1 MNNII
6 CETVSSI
13 HNKDKLNIHGY
24 LMVKDKNRKNLY
36 YWRCE
41 KYKTLKCRARAT
53 TLLNEDQHH
62 LQNASEHNH
71 AAEASRVNVVKTI
84 NILKERAQQTND
96 QPAQVIQTIVAQ
108 SSQETYPYL
117 PSHSALRQSI
127 KRIRHV
133 DLPAEP
139 QSLENLIIPE
149 SMKKTLNGSNFL
161 IKDSTLGHNRILI
174 FTTIANL
181 KQLELSSF
189 WVMDGTFKTV
199 PTIFKQLYTIH
210 GSVGGNENSRIM
222 PLVYALMSSKSEECY
237 KRLFQDLIEFSEE
250 HDIDLQPRYIL
261 TDFEKAAINA
271 IQAEFQNI
279 QNKGCHFHLA
289 QNVYRKVQHC
299 GLVTRYGTD
308 ENFSLLIRHIPALA
322 FLPPNEIPEAFNE
335 LKVNMPREAN
345 EIMEWFEN
353 YYVHGK
359 VRRRL
364 RRSGNVVRESPLFP
378 PSLWSVVDNIEYTFP
393 RTQNSV
399 EAWHRRW
406 EVLVGNTHVGVF
418 KIIKEIQKEQNQVE
432 LNIESILRGMPRP
445 LQKKKDRER
454 ENRIQTVYN
463 DRHNR
468 SNMDF
473 LRSIAHNISL

>member
-1 MNNII
+1 
-6 CETVSSI
+6 
-13 HNKDKLNIHGY
+13 
-24 LMVKDKNRKNLY
+24 
-36 YWRCE
+36 
-41 KYKTLKCRARAT
+41 
-53 TLLNEDQHH
+53 
-62 LQNASEHNH
+62 
-71 AAEASRVNVVKTI
+71 
-84 NILKERAQQTND
+84 
-96 QPAQVIQTIVAQ
+96 
-108 SSQETYPYL
+108 
-117 PSHSALRQSI
+117 
-127 KRIRHV
+127 
-133 DLPAEP
+133 
-139 QSLENLIIPE
+139 
-149 SMKKTLNGSNFL
+149 
-161 IKDSTLGHNRILI
+161 LI

-406 EVLVGNTHVGVF
+406 EVC
-418 KIIKEIQKEQNQVE
+418 
-432 LNIESILRGMPRP
+432 R
-445 LQKKKDRER
+445 
-454 ENRIQTVYN
+454 
-463 DRHNR
+463 
-468 SNMDF
+468 
-473 LRSIAHNISL
+473 